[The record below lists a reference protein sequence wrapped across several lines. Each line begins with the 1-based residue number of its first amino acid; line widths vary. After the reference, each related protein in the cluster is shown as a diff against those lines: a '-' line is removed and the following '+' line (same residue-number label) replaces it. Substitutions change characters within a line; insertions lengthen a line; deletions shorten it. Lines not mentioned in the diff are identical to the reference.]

1 MTVDA
6 VTATGIT
13 VQTENEIISNLTTG
27 LQNIYGADINV
38 DQNSPDG
45 QMIGIFAQA
54 STDVRELAVQI
65 YNNFDPD
72 FASGTVLDQRVAIN
86 NIQRQGG
93 TYTIQPIDITFSST
107 VTLQGLDANFNSPTG
122 SGYTVQDNSG
132 NQYILLNTE
141 TFTAGTTTVN
151 FRAANIGLV
160 QPVPDTITI
169 PVTVVLGV
177 VSVNNSEAALTIG
190 QNQETD
196 GQLRLRRQQSVSIA
210 STGYLNGLLGTVLA
224 LNGVIE
230 AVLYENVTNST
241 DANGIPAH
249 GIWLIV
255 SGGAS
260 SDIANAIYNK
270 KSYGANMKG
279 SVTYNITTASSAIFT
294 AQWDVPIATRL
305 YLKFNLKKIVST
317 TVFNTTAIAQNIAS
331 NAIFGIGST
340 ADMGTMTNLAISAV
354 NANGGGGLVLDMLL
368 STDGV
373 NYFDYRTPATLAGQ
387 FTLAYTDIA
396 ITVE

>member
-13 VQTENEIISNLTTG
+13 VQSNNDLVTGLTTG
-27 LQNIYGADINV
+27 LQGIYGADINV

-45 QMIGIFAQA
+45 QLIGIVAQA
-54 STDVRELAVQI
+54 GTDIRELAVQI

-72 FASGTVLDQRVAIN
+72 QATGTVLDQRVALN

-93 TYTIQPIDITFSST
+93 TYTIQPIDMVFSST
-107 VTLQGLDANFNSPTG
+107 VTLAGLDANFNSPTG

-132 NQYILLNTE
+132 NQYILLNTQ

-160 QPVPDTITI
+160 QPVVNTITI

-177 VSVNNSEAALTIG
+177 VSVNNSVAPLTKG

-210 STGYLNGLLGTVLA
+210 SAGFLNGLLGSVLA
-224 LNGVIE
+224 LNGVVE
-230 AVLYENVTNST
+230 ASLYENVTNST

-255 SGGAS
+255 SGGSA

-270 KSYGANMKG
+270 KSYGSNMKG
-279 SVTYNITTASSAIFT
+279 SVTYNITTPSTAIFT
-294 AQWDVPIATRL
+294 AQWDVPVATRL
-305 YLKFNLKKIVST
+305 YVKFNLKKLVST
-317 TVFNTTAIAQNIAS
+317 TVFNTAAIAQNIAS
-331 NAIFGIGST
+331 SAVFGIGQI
-340 ADMGTMTNLAISAV
+340 ADMGTITNLAINAV
-354 NANGGGGLVLDMLL
+354 NANGGGGLVLDVLL
-368 STDGV
+368 STDGT
-373 NYFDYRTPATLAGQ
+373 NYFDYRSVATLAGQ

-396 ITVE
+396 ITVV